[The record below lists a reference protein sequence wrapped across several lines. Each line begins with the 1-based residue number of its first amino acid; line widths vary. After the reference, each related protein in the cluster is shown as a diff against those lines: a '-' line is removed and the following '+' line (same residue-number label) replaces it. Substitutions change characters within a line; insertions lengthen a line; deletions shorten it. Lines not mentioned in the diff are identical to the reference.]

1 MTLSGGGRDPLF
13 TRLARFTGLAFRTFV
28 ALRTILTRRAAL
40 ALRPTLTR
48 VMPFARARLRIGF
61 G

>member
-1 MTLSGGGRDPLF
+1 MTLPGGGRDPLF
-13 TRLARFTGLAFRTFV
+13 TRLARFTGLAFRTLV
-28 ALRTILTRRAAL
+28 ALRTILTRRATL

-48 VMPFARARLRIGF
+48 VVPFAGAGLHIGF